1 MNKAENSKE
10 IMQDRGKTWLN
21 YGIIVPVFIV
31 MADQL
36 TKLGATRFFKQPF
49 SYCEL
54 YPNQKL
60 NHDLTPIMDISLL
73 CNQGISWGLLQGD
86 SPVKRWALTIF
97 ALIMSALLFWVLGQT
112 KDRLSRWAFGLV
124 IGGAIGNAID
134 RFFFGAVTDFIDFSD
149 LGFNYVFNIA
159 DSAITVGVI
168 GLLIGSFLT
177 RDEDEDGS
185 KTVK

>member
-1 MNKAENSKE
+1 MSV
-10 IMQDRGKTWLN
+10 MPDRTKTWLI
-21 YGIIVPVFIV
+21 YGLSLPIFIV
-31 MADQL
+31 IIDQL
-36 TKLGATRFFKQPF
+36 TKLRATRFFKQPF

-54 YPNQKL
+54 YPYQKL
-60 NHDLTPIMDISLL
+60 NYDLTPIMDISLL

-86 SPVKRWALTIF
+86 SPIKRWALTLF
-97 ALIMSALLFWVLGQT
+97 AFVMSALLFWVLGQT
-112 KDRLSRWAFGLV
+112 KDKLSRLALGLV

-149 LGFNYVFNIA
+149 IGFNYVFNIA

-177 RDEDEDGS
+177 KEDEQDNEKDET

>member
-1 MNKAENSKE
+1 MSKTDKPKE
-10 IMQDRGKTWLN
+10 IMQDRAKTWRN
-21 YGIIVPVFIV
+21 YGILLPALIVI
-31 MADQL
+31 ADQL
-36 TKLGATRFFKQPF
+36 TKLGATRFFKQAF

-60 NHDLTPIMDISLL
+60 HHDLTPIMDISLL

-86 SPVKRWALTIF
+86 SPIKRWALTVF

-149 LGFNYVFNIA
+149 IGFMYVFNIA

-177 RDEDEDGS
+177 RDDDQAGA
-185 KTVK
+185 